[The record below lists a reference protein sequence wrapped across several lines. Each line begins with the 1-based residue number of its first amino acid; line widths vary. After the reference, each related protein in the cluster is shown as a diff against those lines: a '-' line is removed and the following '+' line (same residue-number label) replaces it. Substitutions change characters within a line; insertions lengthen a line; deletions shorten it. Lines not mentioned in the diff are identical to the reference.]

1 MAGNVAPF
9 LHNTKAPL
17 DCCDRCRRAE
27 LAGRALKR
35 PVFRYSKLEIP
46 EGPGAYEVFH
56 GDCHI
61 ATFTRRRN
69 GSSAFYGVRAEWD
82 PTAEETRAITLKDA
96 RAFVE
101 EAYTSSW
108 REGWYAVRGPV
119 LER

>member
-1 MAGNVAPF
+1 M
-9 LHNTKAPL
+9 
-17 DCCDRCRRAE
+17 
-27 LAGRALKR
+27 KR

-46 EGPGAYEVFH
+46 EAPGAYEVFH

-82 PTAEETRAITLKDA
+82 PTAEETQAITLKDA